1 MGGVGLLLWL
11 ACGLER
17 ATGLWLLLALL
28 FAGQSTLSLLAVVIL
43 SLSDRHKPVF
53 VPIRDSACFAGE
65 PNVLYPEIR
74 SS

>member
-1 MGGVGLLLWL
+1 MKRHGRLFQQRGLSLIEL
-11 ACGLER
+11 
-17 ATGLWLLLALL
+17 
-28 FAGQSTLSLLAVVIL
+28 LLAVVIL